1 MFIHE
6 KTFRDRGSRLVFV
19 MGLFDFF
26 KKKKPSEKETLDFIK
41 DLRTKAK
48 EFKDLDNLVFK
59 SNQAAFEYTEK
70 FFSSYKID
78 TKSAY
83 HGIMTTPGIAYIS
96 VEHKGKPIRT
106 MVNVNVH
113 PDCTSKI
120 DQGDFVLIGISD
132 LGKKLITVDELDK
145 IIDDT
150 KDAKQMAVKLAN
162 TVVRD
167 SPKGFVLYKLKLEL
181 DLKTNQFK
189 RY

>member
-1 MFIHE
+1 
-6 KTFRDRGSRLVFV
+6 
-19 MGLFDFF
+19 
-26 KKKKPSEKETLDFIK
+26 
-41 DLRTKAK
+41 
-48 EFKDLDNLVFK
+48 
-59 SNQAAFEYTEK
+59 
-70 FFSSYKID
+70 
-78 TKSAY
+78 
-83 HGIMTTPGIAYIS
+83 
-96 VEHKGKPIRT
+96 